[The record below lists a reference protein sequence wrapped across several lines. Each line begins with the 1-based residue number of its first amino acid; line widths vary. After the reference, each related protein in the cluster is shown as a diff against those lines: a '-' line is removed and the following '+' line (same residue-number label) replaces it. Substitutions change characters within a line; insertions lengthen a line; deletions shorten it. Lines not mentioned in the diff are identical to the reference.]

1 MKIKI
6 KLLDILIL
14 IFAINAGDKVD
25 FLSYGIWACSVIY
38 FLCRI
43 GDWREKHD

>member
-6 KLLDILIL
+6 KTFDILVL
-14 IFAINAGDKVD
+14 ASAINAGDKVD
-25 FLSYGIWACSVIY
+25 FLSYGIWACGLIY

-43 GDWREKHD
+43 GDWREKNA

>member
-1 MKIKI
+1 MKIRI
-6 KLLDILIL
+6 KLLDILVL

-25 FLSYGIWACSVIY
+25 FLSYGIWGCSAIY

-43 GDWREKHD
+43 ADWREKND